1 MTISAP
7 EVLPKLSNQVIT
19 GWLMAVALEH
29 DRKAFERLYGQFAP
43 KIKSYMI
50 RQGADT
56 AAADDLAQET
66 MVQIW
71 RKAEQYNPAKA
82 APSAWIFRIARNLQ
96 IDRLRRQ
103 KFHEVEL
110 TTEADRADESVSG
123 HERSEEQV
131 DVDKL
136 RGLAED
142 LPIDQMEVIQ
152 LAFFEGLSHSEISQ
166 RLDLPLGTVKTRLRL
181 AIGKLRSAIGEQP

>member
-7 EVLPKLSNQVIT
+7 KVLPKLSNQVIT

-82 APSAWIFRIARNLQ
+82 AHRPGYSALRATFR
-96 IDRLRRQ
+96 
-103 KFHEVEL
+103 
-110 TTEADRADESVSG
+110 
-123 HERSEEQV
+123 
-131 DVDKL
+131 
-136 RGLAED
+136 
-142 LPIDQMEVIQ
+142 
-152 LAFFEGLSHSEISQ
+152 
-166 RLDLPLGTVKTRLRL
+166 
-181 AIGKLRSAIGEQP
+181 